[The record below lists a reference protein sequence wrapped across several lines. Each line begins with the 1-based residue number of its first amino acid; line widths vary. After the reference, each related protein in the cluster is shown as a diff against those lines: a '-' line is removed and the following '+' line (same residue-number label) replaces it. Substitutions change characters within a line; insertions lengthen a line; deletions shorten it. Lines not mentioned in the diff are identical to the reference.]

1 MDRIL
6 WLRDKTATCKVGI
19 TVTYGKVTPENIE
32 TGKGATPVLGGG
44 KLTTIFTVNVL
55 NPADYD
61 AKYNK

>member
-1 MDRIL
+1 MFL
-6 WLRDKTATCKVGI
+6 KVGI